1 MVIKT
6 PLANGL
12 SIFPIKGNPVF
23 SICPK
28 GLPKNPPV
36 CPILCNWV
44 FDNFILADEPFA
56 KAVQIFETCVFVNN
70 NLYVEN

>member
-6 PLANGL
+6 LLTNGL
-12 SIFPIKGNPVF
+12 STFPIKGNPIF
-23 SICPK
+23 SIGPK
-28 GLPKNPPV
+28 GLLKNPPV

-56 KAVQIFETCVFVNN
+56 DFTKLW
-70 NLYVEN
+70 NLCIS